1 MDKTGSTLIVVAV
14 IVLAL
19 SLMVLGWRAL
29 QKRQAK
35 FPAPETVPDDT
46 AKAGTP
52 ILSVEALYVATT
64 LADQELQRIAVS
76 GLGFRSR
83 SSVTV
88 TDAGIILALDGVP
101 EIFISRTRI
110 RSIDR
115 ATYTIDRV
123 VEKGGLVRL
132 CWTLGEATAAVDVDS
147 YLRVQEPART
157 TELLNAVLALV
168 PPGVIA
174 AAIPPSERTTPGPKF
189 PESSLAEPTE
199 GHTP

>member
-19 SLMVLGWRAL
+19 LLMVLGWRAL
-29 QKRQAK
+29 QKRQAQ

-52 ILSVEALYVATT
+52 IISVEGFYVATT
-64 LADQELQRIAVS
+64 LADRELQRIAVS

-101 EIFISRTRI
+101 EIFISRAHL

-132 CWTLGEATAAVDVDS
+132 SWTLGEATAAVDVDS
-147 YLRVQEPART
+147 YLRIQEPEKI
-157 TELLNAVLALV
+157 TEFLNAVLALV
-168 PPGVIA
+168 PQGVSA
-174 AAIPPSERTTPGPKF
+174 PADPPAERTIPSADSPVS
-189 PESSLAEPTE
+189 PLAEPTE
-199 GHTP
+199 GHTS